1 MSNKHKEMSKNGRSL
16 GKLEM
21 TNNSFNF
28 NPKSFSS
35 AGLRYQP
42 EMSPKTYFNAPKK
55 TNQSGEIFLW
65 EN

>member
-1 MSNKHKEMSKNGRSL
+1 MSKNGRSL